1 MTYTGLAFPKPKMKK
16 GNSRRAKN
24 NPRPTLDDC
33 CIVCGK
39 VGAELHEI
47 FHGPN
52 RQNSIRYKMQ
62 VRLCEEHHRTGKRAV
77 HNDKAF
83 DLQLKR
89 QYQAIFE
96 ETHTREEFA
105 SIFGRNYL

>member
-1 MTYTGLAFPKPKMKK
+1 MTTFCPVPKPKMKK
-16 GNSRRAKN
+16 GNSRKAKN
-24 NPRPTLDDC
+24 NPVPTHSDC
-33 CIVCGK
+33 CIVCGLP
-39 VGAELHEI
+39 GAELHEV

-62 VRLCEEHHRTGKRAV
+62 VRLCEDHHRTGKSAV

-83 DLQLKR
+83 DRQLKE

-96 ETHTREEFA
+96 VAHTREEFTA
-105 SIFGRNYL
+105 IFGRNYLE